1 MQSFSLR
8 RKTPQKYSNYRMEK
22 FCFVDST
29 LKEVNSMAKLF
40 CTVQSERTQ
49 KHQTANKELEIKIY
63 YGSREDSKLL
73 AALYVFPTEDVPKFF
88 MKSTVDPT
96 PVTFKPSKK
105 AAEATSDKEDNPTFN
120 RLFPRKTPFFS
131 WNTFAETCRL
141 IVIAHS
147 VFGLIPSFLSS
158 IINST
163 CISLVL

>member
-1 MQSFSLR
+1 MRVVQTTGAANSWTSRL
-8 RKTPQKYSNYRMEK
+8 
-22 FCFVDST
+22 T

-40 CTVQSERTQ
+40 CTVHSEKTQ

-120 RLFPRKTPFFS
+120 RLFPRKPRFF
-131 WNTFAETCRL
+131 L
-141 IVIAHS
+141 
-147 VFGLIPSFLSS
+147 FLSVEAE
-158 IINST
+158 ID
-163 CISLVL
+163 LEDMEAEEE